1 MLHLCLITGLP
12 VLQIR
17 KNRFLMHA
25 YWNKTGFPVQD
36 IRKTELCLKSLETGQ
51 PVKET
56 GKPNFQL
63 LVSGSFSANRF
74 LKTGKPFSRH
84 VSWVHI
90 RATGFGFSASRFRL
104 SSCCP
109 LTGKPVIKIRQA
121 GFVTPSKYSFSS
133 SCIRKTGS
141 SSL

>member
-74 LKTGKPFSRH
+74 LKTGKPFSRYDSR
-84 VSWVHI
+84 VNI
-90 RATGFGFSASRFRL
+90 RQIGSQKPASRFCVMSL
-104 SSCCP
+104 GSISGLP
-109 LTGKPVIKIRQA
+109 DLGFRQA
-121 GFVTPSKYSFSS
+121 VFGFQVAAH
-133 SCIRKTGS
+133 
-141 SSL
+141 